1 MTNLKQ
7 YFPMLWQKEELLST
21 IKHSPYLF
29 SIYDNWT
36 SKQQEEFINFC
47 TGVRGIKLLYDS
59 FFKEIMNPEST
70 PERLN
75 DFLSLL
81 LNQTVQILS
90 VLPNDSTRIADENSL
105 LVTDIVVK
113 LEDGSLA
120 NIEIQKIGYGF
131 PGQRSACY
139 SSDLL
144 LRQYKRVRS
153 EKNRNNQKFSYK
165 DIKDVYTIVLYEKS
179 PAEFKN
185 QPNTYLHYFEQKSDT
200 GIKLPL
206 LQKFLFIP
214 LDIFLENQ
222 HNKDI
227 SNRLDAWLLFFASDD
242 PNDIVRLIGE
252 YPEFQAM
259 YEQAYQI
266 CRNVEDVMGLFSEEL
281 KILDRNTVL
290 YMIDEMQNV
299 LDEHKAT
306 IVEQLNALDE
316 HKATI
321 AEQQNAL
328 DEHKVTIAEQQNALN
343 EKQATIDEQNVII
356 DELRKQI
363 EALK

>member
-1 MTNLKQ
+1 MNTSLRH

-21 IKHSPYLF
+21 IKNNSYLF

-36 SKQQEEFINFC
+36 YKQQEEFVNFC
-47 TGVRGIKLLYDS
+47 TGVRGIKFLYDG
-59 FFKEIMNPEST
+59 FFKELLNPETT

-81 LNQTVQILS
+81 MRQKVRILK
-90 VLPNDSTRIADENSL
+90 VLPNDSTRIADESSL
-105 LVTDIVVK
+105 LVTDIVVE

-120 NIEIQKIGYGF
+120 NVEVQKIGYNF

-153 EKNRNNQKFSYK
+153 EKNKNNHKFSYK
-165 DIKDVYTIVLYEKS
+165 DIKDVYTIILYEQS
-179 PAEFKN
+179 PLEFHKFSD
-185 QPNTYLHYFEQKSDT
+185 TYLHYFEQKSNT
-200 GIKLPL
+200 GLHLPL

-214 LDIFLENQ
+214 LDIFLNIQ

-227 SNRLDAWLLFFASDD
+227 SNKLDAWLLFFASDD
-242 PNDIVRLIGE
+242 PRDVVRLIKK
-252 YPEFQAM
+252 YPEFQVM

-266 CRNVEDVMGLFSEEL
+266 CQNVEDVMGLFSEEL

-290 YMIDEMQNV
+290 YMIDEMQNHI
-299 LDEHKAT
+299 DNQKAT
-306 IVEQLNALDE
+306 IIEQLTTIDNQQSTIDTQQMTLDKQ
-316 HKATI
+316 KATI
-321 AEQQNAL
+321 DTQQMTL
-328 DEHKVTIAEQQNALN
+328 D
-343 EKQATIDEQNVII
+343 KQKAII
-356 DELRKQI
+356 NDLLKQI
-363 EALK
+363 ESLKQNT